1 MRLQQKLMS
10 ARVVATQQVAPG
22 IYLIQINEPDVARWS
37 TPGQFIMLRPG
48 EHTDPLLPRPFSICG
63 VEGDR
68 IELLVKVRGAGT
80 AMIARWMPGQT
91 IEGRGPLGNGF
102 RVPPGIQ
109 AAYLIA
115 GGIGIAP
122 LLFLARR
129 LRQAQPATAVG
140 LFMGAK
146 TSGDLGLLA
155 RFALAGCSVAVAT
168 EDGSQGFCGLVSEL
182 VERDLS
188 QHPARH
194 TEACMIFG
202 CGPMPMADAVAA
214 VARRHGIACQL
225 SLETR
230 MACGVGAC
238 LGCVINIKGRPAYD
252 PYQRVCVEGPVFDA
266 HEIDWSRLDA
276 SRDHRPAAIAAV
288 PRGEKDDGAGN

>member
-1 MRLQQKLMS
+1 MRLQQKLFS
-10 ARVVATQQVAPG
+10 ARVVATQQVAPD
-22 IYLIQINEPDVARWS
+22 IHLLQINEPDVARWS

-48 EHTDPLLPRPFSICG
+48 ERTDPLLPRPFSICG
-63 VEGDR
+63 AEGDR
-68 IELLVKVRGAGT
+68 IELLIKVRGAGT
-80 AMIARWMPGQT
+80 AMIARWMPGQA

-109 AAYLIA
+109 AAYLVA

-129 LRQAQPATAVG
+129 LRREQPATAVN

-146 TSGDLGLLA
+146 TGEDLGLLE
-155 RFALAGCSVAVAT
+155 RFALVGCSVAVAT
-168 EDGSQGFCGLVSEL
+168 EDGSRGLCGRAPEL
-182 VERDLS
+182 LERDLS

-202 CGPMPMADAVAA
+202 CGPMPMAYAVAA
-214 VARRHGIACQL
+214 LARRHGIACQL

-238 LGCVINIKGRPAYD
+238 LGCVIGIKGRPVYD
-252 PYQRVCVEGPVFDA
+252 PYERVCVEGPVFDA
-266 HEIDWSRLDA
+266 REIDWERLDA
-276 SRDHRPAAIAAV
+276 GRDCCCAR
-288 PRGEKDDGAGN
+288 RGEG